1 MRWPASARQRIEGN
15 PSFPLGLCLSLC
27 LFASNSG
34 CASMFSNGMFS
45 QGDWKSSMT
54 QSLMWGN
61 REERISASRQISRN
75 GSEWAGRGA
84 TTEAIESFQEA
95 IRIWPS
101 DIRNYLELAN
111 QYTQL
116 TEHAAATTT
125 LRQGLKYDQNNVEL
139 RLQLAHSLSAQGFGD
154 AALEQLDQ
162 VLRTDRQLAAAWL
175 LRAKIHHQQGR
186 YDEALADA
194 YQAESRQQ
202 ANDELL
208 QLLCQIYFC
217 QNRPNRA
224 WSIVQ
229 RLNAQYP
236 DGQRPSAIVVL
247 EAEALYRM
255 NRKRDAIQTLQHWY
269 HAGGDQ
275 DPKCCVMLAE
285 LHQEI
290 TAEAAAAEGEGP
302 FDWNPLATRIPT
314 IQHPGWGQASDDQ
327 QTPLATLYP
336 ITERPKFR
344 PQARDQVNRWEL
356 LR

>member
-1 MRWPASARQRIEGN
+1 MRWPAFVWRRTTAN
-15 PSFPLGLCLSLC
+15 PAIALGLCLL
-27 LFASNSG
+27 AS
-34 CASMFSNGMFS
+34 S
-45 QGDWKSSMT
+45 QGCSTLFSSAAWKST
-54 QSLMWGN
+54 VGQNLMWGN

-84 TTEAIESFQEA
+84 SAEAIESFQEA

-111 QYTQL
+111 QYGQRN
-116 TEHAAATTT
+116 EHAAATKT
-125 LRQGLKYDQNNVEL
+125 LQDGLKYDQNNVEL

-154 AALEQLDQ
+154 AALEQLEQ

-175 LRAKIHHQQGR
+175 LRAKIHHEQGR

-194 YQAESRQQ
+194 YQAESRQP
-202 ANDELL
+202 ATEELL

-217 QNRPNRA
+217 QGRPNRA

-229 RLNAQYP
+229 RLNAHYP
-236 DGQRPSAIVVL
+236 DGQRPSQVVVL
-247 EAEALYRM
+247 EAEALYQM
-255 NRKRDAIQTLQHWY
+255 NRKQDAIQTLQHWF

-275 DPKCCVMLAE
+275 DPKCCVMLAQ

-290 TAEAAAAEGEGP
+290 SAETTPSAGDGP
-302 FDWNPLATRIPT
+302 FDWNPLATQIPT
-314 IQHPGWGQASDDQ
+314 TAHPGWGQDSDGQ

-336 ITERPKFR
+336 MTERPKFR
-344 PQARDQVNRWEL
+344 PLARDQIGRWEL

>member
-1 MRWPASARQRIEGN
+1 
-15 PSFPLGLCLSLC
+15 
-27 LFASNSG
+27 
-34 CASMFSNGMFS
+34 
-45 QGDWKSSMT
+45 MT
-54 QSLMWGN
+54 QNLMWGN

-84 TTEAIESFQEA
+84 STEAIESFQEA

-111 QYTQL
+111 QYSRL
-116 TEHAAATTT
+116 NEHAAAATT

-139 RLQLAHSLSAQGFGD
+139 RLQLARSLTAQGFGD
-154 AALEQLDQ
+154 AALEQLEH
-162 VLRTDRQLAAAWL
+162 VLRMDRQSAAAWL
-175 LRAKIHHQQGR
+175 LRAKINHQQGR

-194 YQAESRQQ
+194 YQAESRQP
-202 ANDELL
+202 ADDELL

-217 QNRPNRA
+217 QGRPNRA

-229 RLNAQYP
+229 RLNARYP
-236 DGQRPSAIVVL
+236 DGNRPSQVL
-247 EAEALYRM
+247 VMEAEALYQM
-255 NRKRDAIQTLQHWY
+255 NRKREAIQTLQQWF

-275 DPKCCVMLAE
+275 DPKCCVMLAQ
-285 LHQEI
+285 LHDEI
-290 TAEAAAAEGEGP
+290 TAENSASDSAGP
-302 FDWNPLATRIPT
+302 FDWNPLATRIAT
-314 IQHPGWGQASDDQ
+314 TEHPGWGQDSDGQ

-344 PQARDQVNRWEL
+344 PLARDPVDRWDL